1 LIIAVH
7 TQVPGRFQRP
17 PGLAR
22 AWLSSLSGQTI
33 QLVLQTASF
42 VLLAR
47 FLGAE
52 TFGLRVGLG
61 ALAAMAAPL
70 AGFGFGNLLVRNVAR
85 QPAAF
90 AESWGNALLITG
102 ASGVVLGLA
111 CVPIAR
117 AVLAF
122 PLPASIL
129 TAVFLSDL
137 ALARVVAVVGTAFQA
152 RGRFGAMARTG
163 TTLQEARLCAVIVC
177 IAVSPASRLEWWAM
191 ASLVA
196 SFGAA
201 TATVWVA
208 CRDLGGPTIS
218 LARMWRE
225 WREGLP
231 FVLSPYTQAV
241 NNDADKIVLGRFAL
255 PQAVGA
261 YGAAYRTASVACV
274 PLLSLLAVTYPLF
287 FQHGT
292 RGIGASRRFAA
303 RVSSYAL
310 GAGLLA
316 TLALLL
322 ASHVVVKVLGAG
334 FEDTGVILRWLCVL
348 PTLKAIQF
356 LFADALTGA
365 GFQGTRIRVQAV
377 VAGLNVILNLA
388 LVPSLGWAGAIVS
401 TLVCEV
407 ILAVALGAVTL
418 RPGPRAA

>member
-1 LIIAVH
+1 L
-7 TQVPGRFQRP
+7 P
-17 PGLAR
+17 PGIAR
-22 AWLSSLSGQTI
+22 AWLASLSGQAI

-52 TFGLRVGLG
+52 TFGLKVGLG

-90 AESWGNALLITG
+90 AESWGNALVITG
-102 ASGVVLGLA
+102 AGGVALGLA
-111 CVPIAR
+111 CVPIAW

-122 PLPASIL
+122 PLPASVL
-129 TAVFLSDL
+129 AAVFLSDL
-137 ALARVVAVVGTAFQA
+137 ALARVVALVGTAFQA
-152 RGRFGAMARTG
+152 RGRIAAMARTG
-163 TTLQEARLCAVIVC
+163 TTLQAARLCAVMVC
-177 IAVSPASRLEWWAM
+177 IVVSPAARLEWWAM

-196 SFGAA
+196 SLGAA
-201 TATVWVA
+201 AATVCVA
-208 CRDLGGPTIS
+208 GRDLGRPAVS
-218 LARMWRE
+218 LARMRSE

-241 NNDADKIVLGRFAL
+241 SNDADKIVLGRFAL

-261 YGAAYRTASVACV
+261 YGAAYRTVSVACV
-274 PLLSLLAVTYPLF
+274 PLFSLLAVTYPLF

-292 RGIGASRRFAA
+292 RGIGASRRFARGVA
-303 RVSSYAL
+303 SYAV
-310 GAGLLA
+310 GAGLAA
-316 TLALLL
+316 TLAVLL
-322 ASHVVVKVLGAG
+322 AGHVVVKVLGAG
-334 FEDTGVILRWLCVL
+334 FEDTAVILRWLCVL
-348 PTLKAIQF
+348 PTLRAIQF

-365 GFQGTRIRVQAV
+365 GLQATRIRIQAA

-388 LVPSLGWAGAIVS
+388 LVPWLGWAGAIGS
-401 TLVCEV
+401 ALASDV

-418 RPGPRAA
+418 QLERRAEGAG